1 MPAKIT
7 ICYPDQPAI
16 ESFLYEDNGYR
27 LGRSHECELLL
38 DHPTVSRQHAK
49 VAHLNEIW
57 QLDDERSRNGTK
69 VNGIAITHSTLKDD
83 AIISIGELDCLFE
96 TKSSKQVDAIITHNA
111 WRLSSSQTPTS
122 IPLTEHLK
130 QNLSEQLQNI
140 IMLTGTQRGIVLLGD
155 TLASLNVSIA
165 HGMQRNDFKL
175 SEFEGSVGAIT
186 RCFESG
192 QNVVAMDVSCHE
204 LLSARKSIELKQI
217 AALACIPL
225 FYEHKVVG
233 IVYTDSKMSD
243 KVLTELDIE
252 ILSSMS
258 QQLEAT
264 VQAMLLQQSID
275 SLQLI
280 LNENSIWTSSDKD
293 CSLLNLCH

>member
-1 MPAKIT
+1 MPARIT

-57 QLDDERSRNGTK
+57 QLNDQRSSNGTK

-83 AIISIGELDCLFE
+83 AIISVGELDCLFE

-111 WRLSSSQTPTS
+111 WRLSSSQSKTS

-155 TLASLNVSIA
+155 TLATLSVSIA
-165 HGMQRNDFKL
+165 HGMRREDFKL
-175 SEFEGSVGAIT
+175 TQFEGSVGAIT
-186 RCFESG
+186 QCFETG
-192 QNVVAMDVSCHE
+192 QTVVALDVSCNE
-204 LLSARKSIELKQI
+204 LLSARKSIELKKI

-225 FYEHKVVG
+225 FYENKVVG
-233 IVYTDSKMSD
+233 IVYADSKMSD
-243 KVLTELDIE
+243 KILTELDIA
-252 ILSSMS
+252 ILTSMS
-258 QQLEAT
+258 LQLEAT

-280 LNENSIWTSSDKD
+280 LNNNSIRTSDVKD
-293 CSLLNLCH
+293 SSLLNLCH